1 MTVPE
6 ALANILVR
14 LNTLQ
19 QQVNQLGRQGK
30 LENRK
35 TK

>member
-6 ALANILVR
+6 ALADIMGR

-19 QQVNQLGRQGK
+19 QQVNQLGRRNGDGNPK
-30 LENRK
+30 AK
-35 TK
+35 

>member
-14 LNTLQ
+14 LNMLQ